1 MTRPTFTLIAVA
13 AGLAAAGAA
22 NAATIMLSPQS
33 PANGAVLGPQ
43 DAPYRVVLG
52 WTADPTGCQA
62 PPTDA
67 KIVVSREGATNSSE
81 PVNAAPYT
89 DSFPLTIASLR
100 PVTYTWYARM
110 TCVGAPNNEVVSETR
125 TFTVQGNP
133 PRLEGS
139 FRVTVHGTPQVWQFT
154 PRCPAGACDTVMTR
168 KGQRG
173 ALLAY
178 NPATWA
184 YRGRFRVQS
193 LAPERVCTI
202 KTTLG
207 GKVLRKRTIENVYA
221 ATNGTLTLSPRGITR
236 SADGARALSA
246 GFVGR
251 QVAQYRYTK
260 RGRSLG
266 CPRGSRAAAPLVGT
280 LR

>member
-1 MTRPTFTLIAVA
+1 MPRPTFTLIVVA
-13 AGLAAAGAA
+13 ACLAAAGAA
-22 NAATIMLSPQS
+22 NAATITLGPAS

-43 DAPYRVVLG
+43 DAPYVITLG

-62 PPTDA
+62 PPRDA
-67 KIVVSREGATNSSE
+67 KVVVTRDGRTLSSD

-89 DSFPLTIASLR
+89 QSVPLRIASLK

-110 TCVGAPNNEVVSETR
+110 TCAGAPNNEVVSETR

-154 PRCPAGACDTVMTR
+154 PRCPTGACDTVMTR

-178 NPATWA
+178 NPTTWA
-184 YRGRFRVQS
+184 YTGRFAVQAV
-193 LAPERVCTI
+193 APERVCTI

-207 GKVLRKRTIENVYA
+207 GKVLRRRTIQNVYA
-221 ATNGTLTLSPRGITR
+221 ATNGTISLSPRGITR
-236 SADGARALSA
+236 SADGARALTA
-246 GFVGR
+246 GLVGR
-251 QVAQYRYTK
+251 QVAQYRYTA
-260 RGRSLG
+260 RGKSLG